1 MTAKSTSATLFFAFA
16 LCSAAETSGTN
27 FIERANESVK
37 ISAFAEVQ
45 SSYLA
50 RGKVVDKHPFS
61 AQFANGEL
69 MLGDFGHIGA
79 HVWSVTS
86 FTGDGQSAQKRYAYN
101 EADYNLHYVYDLELA
116 EDWSLEN
123 RLARQWVTLPGY
135 RGDAKTFCEWHVAH
149 ALRNPYVTPYYLMRH
164 ACRPNDWTYWCV
176 GARKTIPI
184 TEDLSFTVDFF
195 GDLGDARHFY
205 DQYGAK
211 PDEPKSH
218 YHGGLQALNLVL
230 RLDYSITEHIGIY
243 AFIWQFDIVSD
254 EARKAVKESAAHES
268 RRDVTVG
275 GVGISLNF

>member
-1 MTAKSTSATLFFAFA
+1 MFFTFA
-16 LCSAAETSGTN
+16 LCSAAEPSGTN
-27 FIERANESVK
+27 FIERANEFVK

-135 RGDAKTFCEWHVAH
+135 RGDVKTFCEWHVAH
-149 ALRNPYVTPYYLMRH
+149 ALRNP
-164 ACRPNDWTYWCV
+164 
-176 GARKTIPI
+176 
-184 TEDLSFTVDFF
+184 
-195 GDLGDARHFY
+195 
-205 DQYGAK
+205 
-211 PDEPKSH
+211 
-218 YHGGLQALNLVL
+218 
-230 RLDYSITEHIGIY
+230 
-243 AFIWQFDIVSD
+243 
-254 EARKAVKESAAHES
+254 
-268 RRDVTVG
+268 
-275 GVGISLNF
+275 

>member
-1 MTAKSTSATLFFAFA
+1 MPKIASMILFFAFA
-16 LCSAAETSGTN
+16 FCAAAEESGTN
-27 FIERANESVK
+27 FIECVNEFVK

-61 AQFANGEL
+61 AQFVDGEL
-69 MLGDFGHIGA
+69 MLGDFGHIGGY
-79 HVWSVTS
+79 VWSVTS

-101 EADYNLHYVYDLELA
+101 EADYNLHYVYGLELT
-116 EDWSLEN
+116 EGWTLEN

-149 ALRNPYVTPYYLMRH
+149 ELRNPYVTPYYLMRH

-176 GARKTIPI
+176 GARKTISI

-195 GDLGDARHFY
+195 GDLGDARHFR

-211 PDEPKSH
+211 PTDPGSH
-218 YHGGLQALNLVL
+218 YHSGLQALNLVL
-230 RLDYSITEHIGIY
+230 RLDYSLTENLGVY
-243 AFIWQFDIVSD
+243 ALVRQFNIVSD
-254 EARKAVKESAAHES
+254 EARKAVKESNAHES
-268 RRDVTVG
+268 LRDVTVV
-275 GVGISLNF
+275 GVGVSLSF